1 MVCLQ
6 VGNKL
11 SMADITIYYWLTF
24 FFDNTEGAKAAYAP
38 CPTISSIVSTVS
50 DAFFLQTHERREGWS
65 WSPLLLFF
73 GAVFCGWRSQS

>member
-50 DAFFLQTHERREGWS
+50 DAFFCRPTKEKRVLVFVP
-65 WSPLLLFF
+65 SPSFF
-73 GAVFCGWRSQS
+73 VAVFCGWRSQS